1 MIKMFFKI
9 ANRRFNNLIFLLV
22 IPVGVFYVFPYFFIM
37 LQHKWGIP
45 VFKHDILPVL
55 GIIIA
60 DVGIILAIWCIAIMA
75 VYKKGALLSFEGS
88 QNFMCKGPYRFVLHP
103 MLLSMHIILL
113 GEIVFLQSP
122 FLLVWLVVWA
132 RFSHLYVV
140 HFKEPFLMGIYGK
153 AYTDYWRKTAWWLPG
168 VWWL

>member
-1 MIKMFFKI
+1 MLFKI
-9 ANRRFNNLIFLLV
+9 ITKRVNNLIFLLIV
-22 IPVGVFYVFPYFFIM
+22 PVGVFGVFPYVFIV

-45 VFKHDILPVL
+45 ALKYDILPVI
-55 GIIIA
+55 GIFIA
-60 DVGIILAIWCIAIMA
+60 DIGLLLAIWCIVIMA

-88 QNFMCKGPYRFVLHP
+88 QNFMYKGPYRFVLHP
-103 MLLSMHIILL
+103 MLLSMHIILF

-122 FLLVWLVVWA
+122 FLLVWLVIWV

-153 AYTDYWRKTAWWLPG
+153 AYKDYWRKTARWLPG
-168 VWWL
+168 VWRL

>member
-1 MIKMFFKI
+1 MIARHFKI
-9 ANRRFNNLIFLLV
+9 VRRRLDNLIYSLV
-22 IPVGVFYVFPYFFIM
+22 VSVGVFYVFPYFFIM
-37 LQHKWGIP
+37 LQHQWGIP
-45 VFKHDILPVL
+45 VFKHDALPVL

-60 DVGIILAIWCIAIMA
+60 DVGIVLAIWCITIMA

-153 AYTDYWRKTAWWLPG
+153 AYTDHWKKTARWLPG